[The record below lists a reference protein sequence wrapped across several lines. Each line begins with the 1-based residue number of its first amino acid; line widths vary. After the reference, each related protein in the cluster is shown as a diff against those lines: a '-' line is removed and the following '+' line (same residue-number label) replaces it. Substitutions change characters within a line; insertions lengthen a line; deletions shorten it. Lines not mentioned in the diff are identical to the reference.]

1 MGAVRLKRLVCA
13 TLLLIWLTAC
23 SSGPRQTSEEVARSR
38 DDQARAHSELGLSY
52 FEAGRYQYAIEEL
65 NEALKARPEHV
76 PALVGLALVNMELKD
91 DGKAETYFKRA
102 QRADAGNPMTQNN
115 YGQFLCSRNRT
126 DEGLKL
132 LLSAAANPL
141 YDTPDLAYKNAGL
154 CARRA
159 GDPSR
164 AEEYFRQA
172 VMRNPGQLQAL
183 YYLAEMH
190 YTRDD
195 ARQAKIYIDRA
206 MQGVDAPGPEWLWLA
221 CRTERRLGDKSAADR
236 HADQL
241 RKRYPESPQTRA
253 LLEGRYE

>member
-1 MGAVRLKRLVCA
+1 MGAVRMKVFVGVLV
-13 TLLLIWLTAC
+13 LWLAAC
-23 SSGPRQTSEEVARSR
+23 SSGPRQTAEDASRSR

-91 DGKAETYFKRA
+91 DAKAEAYFKRA

-115 YGQFLCSRNRT
+115 YGQFLCSRGRT
-126 DEGLKL
+126 EDGLKL

-159 GDPSR
+159 GDPRR

-183 YYLAEMH
+183 YYLAEMN
-190 YTRDD
+190 YARDD
-195 ARQAKIYIDRA
+195 AKQAKGYIDRA
-206 MQGVDAPGPEWLWLA
+206 LKDVESPGPEWLWLA
-221 CRTERRLGDKSAADR
+221 SRTERRLGNKQAADR
-236 HADQL
+236 HAEHL
-241 RKRYPESPQTRA
+241 RKRYPDSPQTRA